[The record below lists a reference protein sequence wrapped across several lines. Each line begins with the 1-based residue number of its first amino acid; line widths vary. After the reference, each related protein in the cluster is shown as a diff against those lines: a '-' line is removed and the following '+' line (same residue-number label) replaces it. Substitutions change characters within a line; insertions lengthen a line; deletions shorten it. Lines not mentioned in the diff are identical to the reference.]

1 MYKLNLSVHDIVD
14 VILRKGHLDNRIF
27 NKSSMME
34 GTRLHS
40 LYQGEQASD
49 YIAEYEVH
57 DTFHVDDFEF
67 CVEGKADGVFI
78 SPTGKVTVE
87 EIKTTVA
94 DLDEFIHDHG
104 EWHLGQAM
112 FYAYMIARKQKT
124 DHVKIV
130 MTYLKQSN
138 YRIRRHIE
146 SIYSFDDLERYV
158 TDILLRYARY
168 FKKIL
173 EFKKERDS
181 SVSDLPFP
189 FSTYRKGQKELID
202 FVTDKEEKKQV
213 AYVEAPTGIGKTVS
227 VLYPSVKRFKQGKL
241 NRVFYLTNKNSIKK
255 VAMKTLSMFDR
266 MGAKIKAIEMTSKEN
281 ICFND
286 KKGHCNPIEC
296 PFAKNYYDKL
306 LEAILDAL
314 NLNSLF
320 TRNKIEDMCYEKTM
334 CPYQFQFDLSSYCD
348 VQVCDYSYVYDYH
361 DRLGLEENGFQNSH
375 NALLVDECHNL
386 PDRVRDMYSI
396 RLDLHTLSD
405 ALSLCSGNEFTS
417 LKSAISRL
425 IDSILARPFDPEDE
439 TIRKHHLFIEE
450 KVPTLIQ
457 DSLSDIVESIKEIIR
472 KHTPLVTDPLLEFFY
487 EINSLSYLA
496 QLMDDDDLKPCFLYY
511 YEVRDNE
518 IVALRIANLNSTPLI
533 EMGDELFDSVIF
545 FSATLS
551 PKEYYID
558 LLGSDIKDMSNRL
571 ILDSPFPIENRRVF
585 INSRISLFYKD
596 RSRTLYDVFL
606 NIKAAVMAKK
616 GNYFVFCPS
625 FEYLEGLKNF
635 FEQDPIKDSEAI
647 FQSHYMSEDSRKDFL
662 DRFREDSDKTVIGV
676 LVLGG
681 IFSEGIDLIGDRLIG
696 SIIISVGLPQ
706 IGFERDRLKDYYDSL
721 EPDKT
726 EKDDQRGFKY
736 AYNYPGINKVLQ
748 AAGRVI
754 RSETDKGFIL
764 FIDTRYR
771 YTLYRDILNNI
782 YPDAVSL
789 YSTAQLKSELTKF
802 WKEKQK

>member
-14 VILRKGHLDNRIF
+14 VILRKGHLDNRVF

-57 DTFHVDDFEF
+57 DTFHVDGFEF

-78 SPTGKVTVE
+78 SPSGNITVE

-112 FYAYMIARKQKT
+112 FYAYMISKKLKKGHA
-124 DHVKIV
+124 KIV

-146 SIYSFDDLERYV
+146 NVYSFEDMERYV

-168 FKKIL
+168 FRKIL
-173 EFKKERDS
+173 EFRKERDT
-181 SVSDLPFP
+181 SVLNLPFP
-189 FSTYRKGQKELID
+189 FSTYRKGQKELVD
-202 FVTDKEEKKQV
+202 FVSKKEEAKQI

-255 VAMKTLSMFDR
+255 VAMKTLEMFDR
-266 MGAKIKAIEMTSKEN
+266 MGAKIKAVELTSKEN

-286 KKGHCNPIEC
+286 KKGHCNPVEC

-314 NLNSLF
+314 NLNNLF
-320 TRNKIEDMCYEKTM
+320 TREVIENMCYERTM
-334 CPYQFQFDLSSYCD
+334 CPYQFQMDLSSYCD
-348 VQVCDYSYVYDYH
+348 IQVCDYSYVYDYH
-361 DRLGLEENGFQNSH
+361 DRLGLEEMGFQNSH
-375 NALLVDECHNL
+375 SVLLVDECHNL

-396 RLDLHTLSD
+396 RLDPHDLSD
-405 ALSLCSGNEFTS
+405 ALSLCSGNEFAGLRS
-417 LKSAISRL
+417 GINKL
-425 IDSILARPFDPEDE
+425 IDNILSRPYDPNSED
-439 TIRKHHLFIEE
+439 IRRHHLFIEE
-450 KVPTLIQ
+450 KVPSVIE
-457 DSLSDIVESIKEIIR
+457 DCLSDIIECIKEIIR
-472 KHTPLVTDPLLEFFY
+472 KHTILVTDPLLEFFY

-496 QLMDDDDLKPCFLYY
+496 TLMDDEDLKPCFLYY
-511 YEVRDNE
+511 YEVRNDE

-533 EMGDELFDSVIF
+533 EMGNRLFDNVIF

-551 PKEYYID
+551 PKDYYID
-558 LLGSDIKDMSNRL
+558 LLGGDIKDRSNRL
-571 ILDSPFPIENRRVF
+571 ILDSPFPKENRRIF

-596 RSRTLYDVFL
+596 RSRTLFDVFL
-606 NIKAAVMAKK
+606 NIKAAVSQKK

-625 FEYLEGLKNF
+625 FEYLEGLKSF
-635 FEQDPIKDSEAI
+635 FEQDPIQNSDI
-647 FQSHYMSEDSRKDFL
+647 IYQSHFMSEDRRKEFL
-662 DRFREDSDKTVIGV
+662 DRFRIDSDRSVIGV

-706 IGFERDRLKDYYDSL
+706 IGFERDRLKEYYDSQN
-721 EPDKT
+721 P
-726 EKDDQRGFKY
+726 EKEEEDTQRGFKY

-754 RSETDKGFIL
+754 RSESDRGFVL

-771 YTLYRDILNNI
+771 YTLYRDILSKI
-782 YPDAVSL
+782 YPDSISL
-789 YSTAQLKSELTKF
+789 YSTGQLKNELTEF